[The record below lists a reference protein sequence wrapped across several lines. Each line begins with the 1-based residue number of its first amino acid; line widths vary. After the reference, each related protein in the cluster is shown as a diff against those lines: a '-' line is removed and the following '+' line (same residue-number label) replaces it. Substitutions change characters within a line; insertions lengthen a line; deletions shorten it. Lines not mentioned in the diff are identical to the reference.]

1 MRMHIFSA
9 VLALLLLTAVS
20 GCTGPAD
27 RSDKAQFIDITV
39 QEGKGMIDRGEVF
52 ILDVRTLEEYDAGH
66 INGSVLVPV
75 QELNNRL
82 DEIPRDRKILVYC
95 RTGVRST
102 RASEILISNDFKE
115 VYNMKG
121 GIMEW
126 TNAGFEV
133 VK

>member
-1 MRMHIFSA
+1 
-9 VLALLLLTAVS
+9 
-20 GCTGPAD
+20 
-27 RSDKAQFIDITV
+27 
-39 QEGKGMIDRGEVF
+39 MIDRGEVF

-82 DEIPRDRKILVYC
+82 DEIPRDRKLLVYC